1 MLADAYSETLFV
13 MHKNITENVPQWKD
27 VKIEETTERKMP
39 GLSNACYK
47 ITAPNVPDLLYR
59 KFACQVIDA

>member
-1 MLADAYSETLFV
+1 